1 MYYDENLLDL
11 DQYLLY
17 NTAKNRFS
25 WNGTLEDLETFI
37 VARLTRSTDDADGGN
52 SDKLTK
58 SYNSSCA
65 ILRLSDATF
74 NFYRNTKTLQVQGKA
89 AEDVKVILKEVVNNM
104 QLAENVTEETVEHNN
119 NYTIAINEESHDQDT
134 SPENV
139 TSTDDINVQ
148 ESIISDSETAINNE
162 IDKLWKAVNAI
173 YRKCE
178 FELPAKQSQTAALE
192 RELDEYKLRCVEY
205 KEKIQNLQ
213 QERAS
218 LMEAIRIL
226 STDQTVTTQHSQP
239 PSDGWQCV
247 ESIHPDSHKSKSNQG
262 KKKKKE
268 KKASQTEQPQN
279 EANGPRENHQETKRS
294 NEETVIIEDS
304 IIKGLRRDLL
314 SKAAKRRVTV
324 RSFPGA
330 TTADMKHYLQ
340 PCLKAEPK
348 MVLLHVGT
356 NDLSGSTS
364 PRNVA
369 EKIVDLGN
377 MVASTSPDTRV
388 TISAITPRL
397 DEESLTKKVTD
408 CNKILK
414 TFCNQN
420 GWGFVQHPNIDES
433 CLNNRKLHLN
443 RKGIAILASNLVNN
457 TVH

>member
-1 MYYDENLLDL
+1 M
-11 DQYLLY
+11 LY
-17 NTAKNRFS
+17 NAAKNRFS

-37 VARLTRSTDDADGGN
+37 VARLTRPTDDAVDGGN

-65 ILRLSDATF
+65 ILKLSDATF
-74 NFYRNTKTLQVQGKA
+74 NFYRNTKTLQVQGRA
-89 AEDVKVILKEVVNNM
+89 AEDVKLILKEVVNNI
-104 QLAENVTEETVEHNN
+104 QPAEKLTEETAEHNN
-119 NYTIAINEESHDQDT
+119 SGTIVINEEPDDQYT
-134 SPENV
+134 SPENI
-139 TSTDDINVQ
+139 TSTDDLNVQ
-148 ESIISDSETAINNE
+148 DSIISDSETVKNE

-173 YRKCE
+173 HRKFE

-192 RELDEYKLRCVEY
+192 REIDEYKLKCAEY
-205 KEKIQNLQ
+205 EEKIQNLQ

-226 STDQTVTTQHSQP
+226 STDQTVTTSQHSQLP
-239 PSDGWQCV
+239 PDGWQCV
-247 ESIHPDSHKSKSNQG
+247 EPTTHRDSTKSKSNQG
-262 KKKKKE
+262 KKKKK
-268 KKASQTEQPQN
+268 ASQIEQPPN
-279 EANGPRENHQETKRS
+279 EANGARENREEKKRS
-294 NEETVIIEDS
+294 NEETVIVGDS

-314 SKAAKRRVTV
+314 SRAAKRRVAV

-340 PCLKAEPK
+340 PCLEAKPK
-348 MVLLHVGT
+348 MILLHVGT
-356 NDLSGSTS
+356 NDLSSSTS

-377 MVASTSPDTRV
+377 MVASSSPDTRV

-397 DEESLTKKVTD
+397 DDDSLTKKVTD

-457 TVH
+457 IVH